1 MCLNWLWGTYISYL
15 PPNTW
20 SIFTE
25 RLKTLGL
32 NIPPKHPFKSR
43 RANCRYRILS
53 ERAIGCVGWALHKIN
68 HFHFCTFYLKLS
80 LSSFQWLSLRNND
93 FNKVYFF
100 SFPVHFFCSRQW
112 TVIRFPADE
121 RFVFLEKVE
130 VWRGGPKEELQT
142 EGTVS
147 DRARGDSLQ
156 RETEDTVSDRQN

>member
-53 ERAIGCVGWALHKIN
+53 EWAIGCVGWALHKIN

-130 VWRGGPKEELQT
+130 VWQGRSQGRT
-142 EGTVS
+142 A
-147 DRARGDSLQ
+147 DWRHSL
-156 RETEDTVSDRQN
+156 R